1 MSGEGGGLRAGRLSP
16 VGFGKQKERARIDIA
31 VYSGL
36 GSRKAGRRR
45 RNSFPPSIE
54 ITEGWRRPKAA
65 GTQKERHAISVS
77 FFLCHPNS
85 IDALKLLQGKH
96 SSDTNIIVWESMLPI
111 VSLVE
116 LRCQTIPNAF
126 RIFIGTEEGKLF
138 IDSNKETGYYP
149 SRSNE
154 IGPIYIIDDSSG

>member
-1 MSGEGGGLRAGRLSP
+1 MEQTLPADGGDPLQRHRMRGYPGGRGQERTGIRINRTPGRPCRSKTCRGFRTPQKLPLSGGAL
-16 VGFGKQKERARIDIA
+16 
-31 VYSGL
+31 
-36 GSRKAGRRR
+36 
-45 RNSFPPSIE
+45 
-54 ITEGWRRPKAA
+54 
-65 GTQKERHAISVS
+65 SVS